1 MHEENNTV
9 GWFHP
14 TSGDSRSV
22 PRGFHSRLIGIY
34 RTIRHFYN
42 IPGHWPPFSNALR
55 VCTALKRHLNFVSF
69 IVAPFFLL
77 FRGRCSIAG
86 VWVWARD
93 ICIYIF
99 FGKEKYLSRWW
110 CLDLNDY
117 EFGRNTFNFIVLRR
131 ITFKNF
137 YFYSVSL
144 IDKLYNH

>member
-77 FRGRCSIAG
+77 FRDRCSNAG

-93 ICIYIF
+93 ICIYIYF
-99 FGKEKYLSRWW
+99 SWQREIFITVMVSRSERSAITNSVET
-110 CLDLNDY
+110 LLILLYY
-117 EFGRNTFNFIVLRR
+117 EQ
-131 ITFKNF
+131 FKNF
-137 YFYSVSL
+137 YFYSVSF
-144 IDKLYNH
+144 N

>member
-14 TSGDSRSV
+14 TSGDSHSV

-77 FRGRCSIAG
+77 FRGRCSNAG

-99 FGKEKYLSRWW
+99 FVAKRNIFHGDGVSIWTIRHYGFGK
-110 CLDLNDY
+110 
-117 EFGRNTFNFIVLRR
+117 NTFNFI
-131 ITFKNF
+131 TKN
-137 YFYSVSL
+137 YL
-144 IDKLYNH
+144 

>member
-77 FRGRCSIAG
+77 FRGRCSNAG
-86 VWVWARD
+86 VWVWTRD
-93 ICIYIF
+93 ICIYIYF
-99 FGKEKYLSRWW
+99 SWQREIFITVMVSRSERSAITDSVKT
-110 CLDLNDY
+110 LL
-117 EFGRNTFNFIVLRR
+117 ILLQR

-137 YFYSVSL
+137 YFYSVSF
-144 IDKLYNH
+144 N